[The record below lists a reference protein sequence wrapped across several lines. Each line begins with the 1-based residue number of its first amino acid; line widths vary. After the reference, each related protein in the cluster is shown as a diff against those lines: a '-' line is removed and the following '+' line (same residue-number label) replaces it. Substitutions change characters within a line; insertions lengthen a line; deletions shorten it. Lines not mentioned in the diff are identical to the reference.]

1 MREVVAVAEQA
12 RRRKAR
18 NDQNEPRGVGVLAI
32 LRDSVHAKMATC
44 ERRALVCL
52 STPVVT
58 TSSVLPLRVRVSGS
72 A

>member
-1 MREVVAVAEQA
+1 MVAVAVEE

-18 NDQNEPRGVGVLAI
+18 GDRHQPRGVRVLAI
-32 LRDSVHAKMATC
+32 LRNSAHGKIAMPD
-44 ERRALVCL
+44 RRALVCL

-58 TSSVLPLRVRVSGS
+58 TSSVLPLRVRVSVS